1 MWQYLVSGT
10 ILGFSAG
17 VAPGPLLALVITETL
32 RHNQKQGIRVA
43 LVPLLTD
50 CPIILFSLV
59 LVDRLAQF
67 KPFLGWLSVA
77 GALFVFYLAW
87 ESFNAGGI
95 ELTAPVSK
103 PKSVRKGMIA
113 NFLNPHP
120 YLFWIT
126 VGSPIIL
133 RASRVNLLSALLFVG
148 SFYLLLV
155 GSKML
160 LALMIGK
167 YHSFLAGRL
176 YTYLMRFLGVV
187 LAVFGLLFLWDG
199 LHLAGLL

>member
-1 MWQYLVSGT
+1 M
-10 ILGFSAG
+10 
-17 VAPGPLLALVITETL
+17 APGPLLALVITETL
-32 RHNQKQGIRVA
+32 RHNQREGIRVA

-50 CPIILFSLV
+50 LPIIIFSLI
-59 LVDRLAQF
+59 LVDCLAQF
-67 KPFLGWLSVA
+67 KTFLGWLSIA

-87 ESFNAGGI
+87 ESFRAVGVD
-95 ELTAPVSK
+95 LTAPTGK
-103 PKSVRKGMIA
+103 PKSVQKGMIA

-133 RASRVNLLSALLFVG
+133 KANRVNLWSALVFVG

-155 GSKML
+155 GSKIL
-160 LALMIGK
+160 LALAIGK
-167 YHSFLAGRL
+167 YHSFLVGRL

-187 LAVFGLLFLWDG
+187 LAVFALLFFWDG
-199 LHLAGLL
+199 LHLAGML